1 MSAVQKL
8 LEQKKTEQK
17 KGGNTAKDP
26 LSSLSEMREDFLFII
41 TLCSNKTLSFRE
53 DEMIMDQLSKTY
65 NPEEVED
72 KWYDFWEKEG
82 LFTAEVDEEKNAYS
96 IVMPPPNI
104 TGELHMGH
112 ALDNTL
118 QDILTRWKRM
128 QGASALWVPGTD
140 HASIA
145 TEVKVV
151 NKIREEGKEKE
162 DLGRE
167 EFLNEAW
174 DWKKEYGGRITNQL
188 RKMGSSCDWSR
199 ERFTMDEG
207 CSKAVT
213 EVFVRLYEKDL
224 IYRGDYIVNW
234 CPDCKTTLSDI
245 EVEHEDKQG
254 KFYYI
259 KYPFKN
265 RSGFITVATT
275 RPETMLGDTA
285 VAVAPDDERFKEL
298 VGETVILPLMN
309 REMPIIADHFVDS
322 DFGTG
327 MVKVTPAHDPND
339 FEIGNRNDLDVI
351 QVIDEDANMT
361 AETGKYAG
369 QDRYDC
375 RKQVISDLKK
385 EGLLEKVEDYV
396 HSVGQCYR
404 CDTVIEPLVSKQWFV
419 KMDPLAGPAVDA
431 VKEGRVNFVPE
442 RFENVYLNW
451 MENIKDWCISRQL
464 WWGHRIPV
472 WYCQDCEEIIVRRQE
487 PEKCPT
493 CSGSSLK
500 RDQDVLDTWFSS
512 ALWPFST
519 LGWPEDTPELDF
531 FYPTDVLVTGRD
543 IIFFWVARMIF
554 MSLEFMDEP
563 PFSDVYVHGL
573 IRDSRGRKMSKSLG
587 NGIDPL
593 EVIDEYGADVL
604 RFMLITGS
612 TPGND
617 RRFREEKLEAS
628 RNFANK
634 IWNAARFI
642 LMNIEDLDYEDV
654 SAAELELTPADR
666 WIISRLNKVTSEIN
680 ESLNNY
686 NFGRVSEQLYDFIW
700 GEFCDWYL
708 ELIKP
713 RLYQDEDPAARKT
726 AQYLGTRTL
735 STVLKLLH
743 PVMPFITEEIWDKLP
758 VSTES
763 IMTAEWPE
771 VISEEIDQQAENRM
785 ELIMDVLTAVRNI
798 RNEMKVDPGRKI
810 AAVLAAKKEKADILR
825 EGADYIKNLGRIE
838 DLTIR
843 EDLNEEDKP
852 DKSSTS
858 IVSEVEVILPWEE
871 MVDLDK
877 EIDRL
882 KKEINEVKSE
892 IERARNKLA
901 NEGFVNKAPEELV
914 EEEREKLKEYQDKEE
929 RLKERLT
936 VLKK

>member
-1 MSAVQKL
+1 MSAVQKF

-26 LSSLSEMREDFLFII
+26 LSSLNEMREDFLFII

-82 LFTAEVDEEKNAYS
+82 LFTAEVDEDKKAYS

-375 RKQVISDLKK
+375 R
-385 EGLLEKVEDYV
+385 
-396 HSVGQCYR
+396 
-404 CDTVIEPLVSKQWFV
+404 VSK
-419 KMDPLAGPAVDA
+419 
-431 VKEGRVNFVPE
+431 
-442 RFENVYLNW
+442 
-451 MENIKDWCISRQL
+451 
-464 WWGHRIPV
+464 
-472 WYCQDCEEIIVRRQE
+472 
-487 PEKCPT
+487 
-493 CSGSSLK
+493 
-500 RDQDVLDTWFSS
+500 
-512 ALWPFST
+512 
-519 LGWPEDTPELDF
+519 
-531 FYPTDVLVTGRD
+531 TG
-543 IIFFWVARMIF
+543 
-554 MSLEFMDEP
+554 
-563 PFSDVYVHGL
+563 
-573 IRDSRGRKMSKSLG
+573 
-587 NGIDPL
+587 
-593 EVIDEYGADVL
+593 
-604 RFMLITGS
+604 
-612 TPGND
+612 
-617 RRFREEKLEAS
+617 
-628 RNFANK
+628 
-634 IWNAARFI
+634 
-642 LMNIEDLDYEDV
+642 
-654 SAAELELTPADR
+654 
-666 WIISRLNKVTSEIN
+666 
-680 ESLNNY
+680 
-686 NFGRVSEQLYDFIW
+686 
-700 GEFCDWYL
+700 
-708 ELIKP
+708 
-713 RLYQDEDPAARKT
+713 
-726 AQYLGTRTL
+726 
-735 STVLKLLH
+735 
-743 PVMPFITEEIWDKLP
+743 
-758 VSTES
+758 
-763 IMTAEWPE
+763 
-771 VISEEIDQQAENRM
+771 
-785 ELIMDVLTAVRNI
+785 
-798 RNEMKVDPGRKI
+798 
-810 AAVLAAKKEKADILR
+810 
-825 EGADYIKNLGRIE
+825 YI
-838 DLTIR
+838 
-843 EDLNEEDKP
+843 
-852 DKSSTS
+852 
-858 IVSEVEVILPWEE
+858 
-871 MVDLDK
+871 
-877 EIDRL
+877 
-882 KKEINEVKSE
+882 
-892 IERARNKLA
+892 
-901 NEGFVNKAPEELV
+901 
-914 EEEREKLKEYQDKEE
+914 
-929 RLKERLT
+929 
-936 VLKK
+936 